1 MIVMFIGD
9 IVGSVGRRA
18 VREILPELKEKYGPD
33 VVIANAENAA
43 AGRGITAKIAQ
54 ELYDAGVHGITMG
67 NHTWANKDIF
77 EFIDR
82 DPRIVRPANF
92 APGVPGRGA
101 AIIRS
106 GRHELGVI
114 NLIGRTYMDPA
125 DDPFRT
131 VAAILDGWKGAVKH
145 VLVDFHA
152 EATSEKISM
161 GWFLDG
167 KVSAVVGTHTHVQ
180 TRDER
185 ILPKGTAYIT
195 DTGMVGPLDG
205 VLGMEKEA
213 VIGRFL
219 SQMPARFVVAE
230 GSWQFNAVLLE
241 LDEVSGMAKS
251 IKPIRIYE
259 EDWMLR

>member
-1 MIVMFIGD
+1 MNIMFIGD
-9 IVGSVGRRA
+9 IVGSTGRRA
-18 VREILPELKEKYGPD
+18 VREVLPELKAKYGPD
-33 VVIANAENAA
+33 AVIANAENAA

-54 ELYDAGVHGITMG
+54 ELYEAGVHVITMG
-67 NHTWANKDIF
+67 NHTWGNKDIF
-77 EFIDR
+77 EFIDS
-82 DPRIVRPANF
+82 DPRILRPANY

-101 AIIRS
+101 AIVKC
-106 GRHELGVI
+106 GKHPLGII
-114 NLIGRTYMDPA
+114 NVIGRTYMDPA

-131 VAAILDGWKGAVKH
+131 VSDILDEWKGACRH

-161 GWFLDG
+161 GWYLDG

-180 TRDER
+180 TNDER

-205 VLGMEKEA
+205 VLGMEREA

-219 SQMPARFVVAE
+219 TQMPARFVVAE
-230 GSWQFNAVLLE
+230 GNWQFHAVMLE
-241 LDEVSGMAKS
+241 LDDGSGMAKS
-251 IKPIRIYE
+251 IKAIRIYE
-259 EDWMLR
+259 EEWAMR

>member
-1 MIVMFIGD
+1 MNVLFIGD
-9 IVGSVGRRA
+9 IVGSTGRRA
-18 VREILPELKEKYGPD
+18 VREVLPELKAKYAPD

-43 AGRGITAKIAQ
+43 GGRGLTAKIAQ

-67 NHTWANKDIF
+67 NHTWGNKDIF
-77 EFIDR
+77 EIIDR
-82 DPRIVRPANF
+82 DPRIVRPVNYT
-92 APGVPGRGA
+92 PGVPGRGA
-101 AIIRS
+101 AIITS
-106 GRHELGVI
+106 GRHQLGII
-114 NLIGRTYMDPA
+114 NVIGRTYMEPA
-125 DDPFRT
+125 DDPFRA
-131 VAAILDGWKGAVKH
+131 VAAVLEKWKGTCKH

-167 KVSAVVGTHTHVQ
+167 KVSAVLGTHTHVQ

-205 VLGMEKEA
+205 VLGMEREA

-219 SQMPARFVVAE
+219 TQMPARFVVAE
-230 GSWQFNAVLLE
+230 GNWQFHAVYLE
-241 LDEVSGMAKS
+241 LDEEDGKAKK
-251 IKPIRIYE
+251 IEAIRIYE
-259 EDWMLR
+259 EDWMMR